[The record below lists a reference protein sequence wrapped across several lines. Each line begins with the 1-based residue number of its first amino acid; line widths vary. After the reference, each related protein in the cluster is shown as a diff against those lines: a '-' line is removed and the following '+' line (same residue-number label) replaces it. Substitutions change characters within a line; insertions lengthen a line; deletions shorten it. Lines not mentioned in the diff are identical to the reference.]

1 MMTFLTL
8 VPCPHMS
15 RPSAYLALYMA
26 PKNWISFQ
34 FMTTSGMKILKVFL
48 KCQKITNS
56 ELHDKQNHSSGMT
69 VK

>member
-48 KCQKITNS
+48 KCQKI
-56 ELHDKQNHSSGMT
+56 K
-69 VK
+69 